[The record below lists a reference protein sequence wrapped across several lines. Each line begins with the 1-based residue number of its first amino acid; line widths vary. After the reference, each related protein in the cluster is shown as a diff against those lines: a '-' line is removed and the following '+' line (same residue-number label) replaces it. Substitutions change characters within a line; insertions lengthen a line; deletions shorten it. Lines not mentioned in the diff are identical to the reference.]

1 MFRLGDWPSSDLVFG
16 QGHGIMVG
24 MKKPRLFLAS
34 TVLALLFGALLFG
47 GGFFVGSHYRPNI
60 KSVVGLLNIEMP
72 QVGTSTAD
80 VPELSTCVDA
90 KGANVPCMLDREGV
104 SAKDGSPADFAQ
116 FWKAWNVINERY
128 VPTKS
133 KAVSNQE
140 KVWGAVTGLANS
152 LGDPYTFFL
161 PPQEKTLFEG
171 DVSGSFGGVG
181 MQIGMK
187 DGVLTVIAP
196 LKGSPAE
203 RAGILKGDKV
213 LRIDGA
219 TTSEMSIDK
228 ALYLIRGK
236 IGEPV
241 TLTLWRDG
249 RTDPNLPFDKKVV
262 REAIQVPTVDTE
274 KKGDI
279 FIIRLYG
286 FPATG
291 AELFR
296 GALREFV
303 QSGSDKLILDLRGN
317 PGGYLEVA
325 VDMASWFL
333 PQGKVV
339 VSEEERNG
347 VGQVYRSK
355 GYNVFGDKFHF
366 VILMDGGSAS
376 AAEILAGALSQ
387 QGVAT
392 LVGQKTFGKGSV
404 QELVPISDNASL
416 KVTIARWITPN
427 GTNLSDGGLAPDVEV
442 GITKADVDK
451 GEDPQ
456 LDKAIEIVQKEHI
469 KQ

>member
-1 MFRLGDWPSSDLVFG
+1 MY
-16 QGHGIMVG
+16 
-24 MKKPRLFLAS
+24 KPRFGLMALFF
-34 TVLALLFGALLFG
+34 ALLFGTLLFA
-47 GGFFVGSHYRPNI
+47 GGFFAGTHYRPEIERVTGLFNTET
-60 KSVVGLLNIEMP
+60 SVS
-72 QVGTSTAD
+72 TST
-80 VPELSTCVDA
+80 PDA
-90 KGANVPCMLDREGV
+90 EGLASCLDANGASVPCLLERDGV
-104 SAKDGSPADFAQ
+104 SAKDDSPADFGQ
-116 FWKAWNVINERY
+116 FWTAWNIINERY
-128 VPTKS
+128 VPPKS
-133 KAVSNQE
+133 KVVTNQE
-140 KVWGAVTGLANS
+140 KVYGAIQGLAGS
-152 LGDPYTFFL
+152 LDDPYTFFL

-187 DGVLTVIAP
+187 DNALTVIAP

-203 RAGILKGDKV
+203 RAGIMKGDKV

-219 TTSEMSIDK
+219 TTSDMTIDK
-228 ALYLIRGK
+228 ALYLIRGE
-236 IGEPV
+236 IGKSV
-241 TLTLWRDG
+241 TLTLWREGDESKKE
-249 RTDPNLPFDKKVV
+249 PFDVTII

-274 KKGDI
+274 QKGDV

-303 QSGSDKLILDLRGN
+303 QSGTDKLVLDLRGN

-339 VSEEERNG
+339 VSEEGRQG
-347 VGQVYRSK
+347 VGQVFRSK

-366 VILMDGGSAS
+366 VILVDSGSAS
-376 AAEILAGALSQ
+376 ASEILAGALAQ
-387 QGVAT
+387 HGVAT

-404 QELVPISDNASL
+404 QELVPISDTASL
-416 KVTIARWITPN
+416 KLTIARWVTPN
-427 GTNLSDGGLAPDVEV
+427 GTNLSEGGLSPDVEV
-442 GITKADVDK
+442 GITKEDVES

-456 LDKAIEIVQKEHI
+456 LKKAIEVVRKGAAAYKVEP
-469 KQ
+469 